1 MNDDTGRQIGSKRIR
16 EPLLA
21 AKDLTDRDRQEL
33 YEFGPF
39 RLEPAERK
47 LWRGNEVVVLTPKAF
62 DTLVL
67 LVRNSGHLLEK
78 DELIRVLWPDSFVEE
93 GNLTNN
99 ISLLRKALGESPPYI
114 ETVPKRGYRFIG
126 AVRQLPKTVP
136 AGQEEQPAQ
145 LEVASEAIPE
155 KRCSVG
161 AVTLVSSRPA
171 SATKWKISAGVLLAI
186 LAVALTGGLVWQSR
200 QERRLTE
207 KDTIV
212 LADFTNST
220 GDPVFDDALKQG
232 LRVQLEQSP
241 FLNILSDQKIG
252 RELQLMRRAKDEGLT
267 VSLALEVCQRAGS
280 KLVLAG
286 SIASLG
292 RHYAVGLNA
301 LNCKTGD
308 EMGSAQAEADSR
320 ERVLNALSESATS
333 IRKKLGESLAT
344 IEKYDAPVE
353 VTTPSLEALKA
364 YSLGMKTWFAKADMP
379 ALPFF
384 KRAVEL
390 DPKFAMAY
398 ARLSMVFDNIGE
410 RALAIE
416 NMKKAYQLGENVSE
430 WEKLYI
436 KTHYY
441 DFVTGEM
448 EKAVQTYEVW
458 KQIYPRDWA
467 PYNNLRGFYAL
478 FGNYERALEE
488 GREALRLGPDIED
501 NYWGLGYVYIAL
513 NRLDDADAVFK
524 QAEDR
529 KLEGGGLL
537 WGRYLVAFLRDDT
550 KALQGLALSAAS
562 DPISRL
568 NLLLW
573 TGRSLGDQGKLR
585 AARDGWQREAKSAE
599 NSKARDWADLFQAV
613 TASMEAYWGD
623 VQGAGAHANAAAKV
637 TLNREAAVT
646 AAYALAVAGDV
657 KGAEKQAA
665 ELDRRFPMDT
675 LVKEYWLPTIRAALA
690 LDRKNP
696 KAGVE
701 LLRATSPYELGTMGR
716 MEPVY
721 IRGQAYLML
730 GDGGAAAAEFQKILD
745 HRTIVQLN
753 PVGVFAHLG
762 LARAWAL
769 QGDTTKASAK
779 YQDILRLWKDAD
791 PDVPVLK
798 QVKAEYA
805 KLQ

>member
-1 MNDDTGRQIGSKRIR
+1 MNDDAGRQIGSKRIR
-16 EPLLA
+16 ESLLA

-47 LWRGNEVVVLTPKAF
+47 LWRGNGVVVLTPKAF

-136 AGQEEQPAQ
+136 TGQEGQPAQ
-145 LEVASEAIPE
+145 LEVASEVIFE
-155 KRCSVG
+155 KRRSVG
-161 AVTLVSSRPA
+161 TVTMVSSRPA
-171 SATKWKISAGVLLAI
+171 TATKWKIGAGVLLAI
-186 LAVALTGGLVWQSR
+186 LAVAVTGGLLWRSR
-200 QERRLTE
+200 QAQRLSD

-241 FLNILSDQKIG
+241 FLNILSDQKIAQ
-252 RELQLMRRAKDEGLT
+252 ELQLMGRARDERLT
-267 VSLALEVCQRAGS
+267 VSIALEVCQRAGS
-280 KLVLAG
+280 KLILAG

-292 RHYAVGLNA
+292 THYAVGLNA

-320 ERVLNALSESATS
+320 ERVLNALSESAAS
-333 IRKKLGESLAT
+333 IRKKLGESRST

-364 YSLGMKTWFAKADMP
+364 YSLGMKTWFAKGDTP
-379 ALPFF
+379 SLSFF
-384 KRAVEL
+384 KQAVEL
-390 DPKFAMAY
+390 DPKFSMAY
-398 ARLSMVFDNIGE
+398 ARLAMVYDNIGE
-410 RALAIE
+410 RALVIE
-416 NMKKAYQLGENVSE
+416 NMKKAHELGENVSE
-430 WEKLYI
+430 WERLYI
-436 KTHYY
+436 KAHYY
-441 DFVTGEM
+441 DRVTGEV
-448 EKAVQTYEVW
+448 EKAVQTYEMW
-458 KQIYPRDWA
+458 QQIYPRDWV
-467 PYNNLRGFYAL
+467 PHNNLRGFYAL
-478 FGNYERALEE
+478 FGNYETALEE

-513 NRLDDADAVFK
+513 NRIDDADAVFK
-524 QAEDR
+524 QAADR
-529 KLEGGGLL
+529 KLESGGLL

-550 KALQGLALSAAS
+550 KDLQGLALSAAS
-562 DPISRL
+562 DPISRV

-573 TGRSLGDQGKLR
+573 TGRSLGDHGKLS
-585 AARDGWQREAKSAE
+585 AARDMWQREAKSAE
-599 NSKARDWADLFQAV
+599 NSKAEWADLLQAV

-623 VQGAGAHANAAAKV
+623 VQRARAHANAVTKA

-646 AAYALAVAGDV
+646 AVYALAVAGDIN
-657 KGAEKQAA
+657 GARKQVA
-665 ELDRRFPMDT
+665 ELERRFPTDT
-675 LVKEYWLPTIRAALA
+675 LVKEYWLPTIRATLA
-690 LDRKNP
+690 LDRKS
-696 KAGVE
+696 ARAAVE
-701 LLRATSPYELGTMGR
+701 LLRAASPYELGTMGR

-730 GDGGAAAAEFQKILD
+730 RDGSAAAAEFQKILD

-753 PVGVFAHLG
+753 PTGVFAHLG

-769 QGDTTKASAK
+769 EGDTTKASAK
-779 YQDILRLWKDAD
+779 YQDILRFWKDAD
-791 PDVPVLK
+791 PDVPILK